1 MVLSVKEGRVSSE
14 TFSQGEISHWS
25 MLVEARLIGTSLQ
38 A

>member
-14 TFSQGEISHWS
+14 TFSQGEVSHGS
-25 MLVEARLIGTSLQ
+25 MLIEARLIGISLQ